1 MTGHRRLRLILP
13 AVAVALSPLLACG
26 AQAQER
32 GEFMRDALSGIGLLE
47 KRQDPIDYHE
57 RPPLVMPPKLD
68 GKALPQ
74 PRARSTSTAWPKD
87 PEIVERERAA
97 AERRRPVGNQARGRY
112 DDNNATLSVD
122 EIRGG
127 RRAGA
132 NVTTEAERK
141 PGDNNRDDS
150 LLSPFDLLKGK
161 SANAEPSDVEPNRD
175 VLTDPPTGYR
185 QSPKKLARPPSSDPI
200 NNASREREEA
210 DPQAY
215 LRQRAQQ

>member
-1 MTGHRRLRLILP
+1 MTGHCRLRPLLS
-13 AVAVALSPLLACG
+13 AAVALAPLCVGPAH
-26 AQAQER
+26 AQER

-68 GKALPQ
+68 GRNLPQ

-97 AERRRPVGNQARGRY
+97 AERRVPKGNQAQGRY
-112 DDNNATLSVD
+112 DDNNATLSI
-122 EIRGG
+122 EEMRAG

-132 NVTTEAERK
+132 SLTTEAERK
-141 PGDNNRDDS
+141 PGDHNRDDS

-161 SANAEPSDVEPNRD
+161 SANAEPSDVEPSRD

-185 QSPKKLARPPSSDPI
+185 QSPKKLARPPSNDPI

-210 DPQAY
+210 DPGVY

>member
-1 MTGHRRLRLILP
+1 MTGHRRLRLLP
-13 AVAVALSPLLACG
+13 AALALAPLLSG
-26 AQAQER
+26 AAQGQER
-32 GEFMRDALSGIGLLE
+32 GEFMRDALSGLGLLE

-74 PRARSTSTAWPKD
+74 PRARSTSAAWPKD

-97 AERRRPVGNQARGRY
+97 VERRNPRGAQAQGRY

-122 EIRGG
+122 EMRSG

-132 NVTTEAERK
+132 SLTTEAERK
-141 PGDNNRDDS
+141 PGEHNRDDS

-185 QSPKKLARPPSSDPI
+185 QPPRKLARPSSSDPI

-210 DPQAY
+210 DPGTY

>member
-1 MTGHRRLRLILP
+1 MTGHRRLRLLLP
-13 AVAVALSPLLACG
+13 AAVVLTPLLSGG

-87 PEIVERERAA
+87 PEIAERERAA
-97 AERRRPVGNQARGRY
+97 KERRNPKGAQVQGRY

-122 EIRGG
+122 EMRSG

-132 NVTTEAERK
+132 SLTTEAERK
-141 PGDNNRDDS
+141 PGDTNRDDS
-150 LLSPFDLLKGK
+150 LLSPFELLKGK

-185 QSPKKLARPPSSDPI
+185 QSPKKLARPPSNDPI

-210 DPQAY
+210 DPQVY

>member
-1 MTGHRRLRLILP
+1 MTGHRRLRLLLP
-13 AVAVALSPLLACG
+13 AVVVLAPLAVGG
-26 AQAQER
+26 AHAQER

-68 GKALPQ
+68 GKVLPQ

-122 EIRGG
+122 EIRNG

-132 NVTTEAERK
+132 SVTTEAERK
-141 PGDNNRDDS
+141 PGDTNRDDS

-161 SANAEPSDVEPNRD
+161 SANAEPSDVEPARD
-175 VLTDPPTGYR
+175 ILTDPPTGYR
-185 QSPKKLARPPSSDPI
+185 QSPKKLAQPPSRDPI
-200 NNASREREEA
+200 NNASRERDEA
-210 DPQAY
+210 DPRAY
-215 LRQRAQQ
+215 QRQRAQQ

>member
-1 MTGHRRLRLILP
+1 MSEADRPVLGRE
-13 AVAVALSPLLACG
+13 
-26 AQAQER
+26 AQAPLVEEEAVEVTFADR
-32 GEFMRDALSGIGLLE
+32 GEAGHG
-47 KRQDPIDYHE
+47 
-57 RPPLVMPPKLD
+57 
-68 GKALPQ
+68 
-74 PRARSTSTAWPKD
+74 
-87 PEIVERERAA
+87 AA

-141 PGDNNRDDS
+141 PGDTNRDDS

-161 SANAEPSDVEPNRD
+161 SANAEPSDVEPARD

-185 QSPKKLARPPSSDPI
+185 QSPKKLAQPPSRDPI

-210 DPQAY
+210 DPRAY
-215 LRQRAQQ
+215 QRQRAQQ

>member
-1 MTGHRRLRLILP
+1 MTGHRRLRLL
-13 AVAVALSPLLACG
+13 LSATVVLTPLAAGG

-57 RPPLVMPPKLD
+57 RAPLVMPPKLD

-74 PRARSTSTAWPKD
+74 PRARSTSAAWPKD
-87 PEIVERERAA
+87 PEIAERERAA
-97 AERRRPVGNQARGRY
+97 AERRRPSGNQARGRY

-132 NVTTEAERK
+132 SLTTEAERK
-141 PGDNNRDDS
+141 PGDNNRDSS
-150 LLSPFDLLKGK
+150 LLNPFDLLKGK
-161 SANAEPSDVEPNRD
+161 SANAEPADVEPNRD
-175 VLTDPPTGYR
+175 ILTDPPTGYR
-185 QSPKKLARPPSSDPI
+185 QPPKKLARPSPNDPI
-200 NNASREREEA
+200 NNASREREES
-210 DPQAY
+210 DPGSY
-215 LRQRAQQ
+215 IRQRAQQ

>member
-1 MTGHRRLRLILP
+1 MTGRPRLRLIFP
-13 AVAVALSPLLACG
+13 ATIALMPLLAG
-26 AQAQER
+26 SAYAQQQ
-32 GEFMRDALSGIGLLE
+32 GEFMHDALSGIGLLE

-74 PRARSTSTAWPKD
+74 PRARSTSAAWPKD

-97 AERRRPVGNQARGRY
+97 VERRNPKGVQAQGRY

-122 EIRGG
+122 EMRNG

-132 NVTTEAERK
+132 SLTTEAERK

>member
-1 MTGHRRLRLILP
+1 M
-13 AVAVALSPLLACG
+13 PLLAG
-26 AQAQER
+26 SAYAQQQ
-32 GEFMRDALSGIGLLE
+32 GEFMHDALSGIGLLE

-74 PRARSTSTAWPKD
+74 PRARSTSAAWPKD

-97 AERRRPVGNQARGRY
+97 VERRNPKGVQAQGRY

-122 EIRGG
+122 EMRNG

-132 NVTTEAERK
+132 SLTTEAERK